1 MDIALKIIL
10 LGKIKEFA
18 RKRVLEQEILKG
30 AKKGLEKLEAALDNF
45 WNDSIEFVKNAQKVD
60 NKYIPNAIEFA
71 TEELVLGTIEILKK
85 EMNLRELIEE
95 VLGEEKA
102 AIGI

>member
-45 WNDSIEFVKNAQKVD
+45 WNDSIEFVCD
-60 NKYIPNAIEFA
+60 RRI
-71 TEELVLGTIEILKK
+71 GTRNYRNLKK
-85 EMNLRELIEE
+85 RN
-95 VLGEEKA
+95 
-102 AIGI
+102 